1 MSTLNDPGPKPITAL
16 ARRETATKRTRTRC
30 LRGEA
35 LSNKWLR
42 GALSI
47 LNSLSSRSSRFES
60 PIPFSRPT
68 SRAGS
73 SCGFVP
79 SSPEPK
85 LPLFRPLASPC
96 FSNSPSN
103 FSNSPCFSNSSPAYL
118 PPSWASA
125 PGSSQESTTRV
136 IRINQQSLLTSSTTL
151 APADNN
157 NEQQLFSRLACP
169 QTAPHPSP
177 SSPLLTQMQLSTT
190 SSPLQPP
197 TTSSPTPGWRP
208 SSRPGATP
216 SPIFQPTK

>member
-1 MSTLNDPGPKPITAL
+1 M
-16 ARRETATKRTRTRC
+16 
-30 LRGEA
+30 
-35 LSNKWLR
+35 
-42 GALSI
+42 SI

-85 LPLFRPLASPC
+85 LPLFRPSASPC

-118 PPSWASA
+118 PPSWARSA
-125 PGSSQESTTRV
+125 QGSSQESTTRV
-136 IRINQQSLLTSSTTL
+136 IRINQQSLLTSSTTQ

-157 NEQQLFSRLACP
+157 NDNNYNN
-169 QTAPHPSP
+169 HPCYYNQYYNHYYYKYHPYFYNQYYNQRYLQDFFTTTPILGFVSNVI
-177 SSPLLTQMQLSTT
+177 SSES
-190 SSPLQPP
+190 
-197 TTSSPTPGWRP
+197 
-208 SSRPGATP
+208 
-216 SPIFQPTK
+216 IVV

>member
-1 MSTLNDPGPKPITAL
+1 M
-16 ARRETATKRTRTRC
+16 
-30 LRGEA
+30 
-35 LSNKWLR
+35 
-42 GALSI
+42 SI

-79 SSPEPK
+79 SSSPEPK
-85 LPLFRPLASPC
+85 LPLFRPSA
-96 FSNSPSN
+96 
-103 FSNSPCFSNSSPAYL
+103 SPCFSNSSPAYL

-125 PGSSQESTTRV
+125 QGSSQESTTRV
-136 IRINQQSLLTSSTTL
+136 IRINQQSLLTSSTAL

-157 NEQQLFSRLACP
+157 NQQQLFSRLACP
-169 QTAPHPSP
+169 QTSPHPSP
-177 SSPLLTQMQLSTT
+177 SSPLPT
-190 SSPLQPP
+190 PLQPP
-197 TTSSPTPGWRP
+197 TSSPTPGWRP

>member
-1 MSTLNDPGPKPITAL
+1 MFTLNDPGPKLITAL

-30 LRGEA
+30 PRGEA
-35 LSNKWLR
+35 RSNKWLR

-47 LNSLSSRSSRFES
+47 MSSLLSRSSRFES

-79 SSPEPK
+79 SSSPEPK
-85 LPLFRPLASPC
+85 LPLFRPSA
-96 FSNSPSN
+96 
-103 FSNSPCFSNSSPAYL
+103 SPCFSNSSPAYL

-125 PGSSQESTTRV
+125 TGSSQESTTRV
-136 IRINQQSLLTSSTTL
+136 IRINQQSLLTSSTTQ

-157 NEQQLFSRLACP
+157 NQQQLFSRLACP
-169 QTAPHPSP
+169 QTSAPHPSP
-177 SSPLLTQMQLSTT
+177 SSPLPTQMQLSTT
-190 SSPLQPP
+190 SSPLQLP